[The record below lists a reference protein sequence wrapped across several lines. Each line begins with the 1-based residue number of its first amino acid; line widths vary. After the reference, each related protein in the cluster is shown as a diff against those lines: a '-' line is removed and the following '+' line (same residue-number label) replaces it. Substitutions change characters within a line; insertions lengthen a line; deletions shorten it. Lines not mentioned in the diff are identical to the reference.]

1 MISSIFKATSVDHA
15 IKGSDGLYH
24 YLYKIINKVN
34 GKYYIGVHNTKNIN
48 DGYAGSGTI
57 LKKAF
62 QKYGEISFDK
72 IILMYYDSKELAS
85 QAEANFIT
93 AEMLASEDCYNIQP
107 GGRHVPLKT
116 VTCRDIV
123 KGKNV
128 RIPQEEYYTHPER
141 YVSQTKGQIKAT
153 DKSGKIFMANID
165 DPRFKT
171 GEIWDYVKQFL
182 KNTFPARVV
191 ATGQNIRVHKD
202 DPRLLTGEVEHIQKG
217 RVKVIKDNE
226 VRVIEKKH
234 LQSYLNSGWELGGGF
249 KGIKRG
255 PSKCIGRCHVW
266 KGADVLVIR
275 KSDLDKYLADG
286 WSRGNGPT
294 TTLIYNDSEC
304 RRIPLSDLDK
314 YLADGWKRGNPRKP
328 VAGKIS
334 IHKGSQRKFINPNDL
349 DKYLADGWSRGLNH
363 CKQRKTTPGS

>member
-1 MISSIFKATSVDHA
+1 MNAAKFKTEQTILRKPIVGDDNRFHYIYKMINTI
-15 IKGSDGLYH
+15 
-24 YLYKIINKVN
+24 N
-34 GKYYIGVHNTKNIN
+34 GKYYIGLHSTKDLN
-48 DGYAGSGTI
+48 DGYCGSGQA
-57 LKKAF
+57 LMKAYKKHGYEPF
-62 QKYGEISFDK
+62 VKLVLSFHNNM
-72 IILMYYDSKELAS
+72 IELE
-85 QAEANFIT
+85 QAEAGIVTEEVIN
-93 AEMLASEDCYNIQP
+93 DPNCYNINC
-107 GGRHVPLKT
+107 GGGHHPVRT

-123 KGKNV
+123 EGKNV
-128 RIPQEEYYTHPER
+128 RIPQEEYYAHPER

-153 DKSGKIFMANID
+153 DESGKIFMANID

-182 KNTFPARVV
+182 KNTFPARMV

-202 DPRLLTGEVEHIQKG
+202 DPRLLTGEVVHIQKG
-217 RVKVIKDNE
+217 RIKVMKGNE
-226 VRVIEKKH
+226 IRAIEKKY
-234 LQSYLNSGWELGGGF
+234 LQSYLDSGWELGCGL

-266 KGADVLVIR
+266 RGTDVLVIQ

-286 WSRGNGPT
+286 WKRGNGPT

-314 YLADGWKRGNPRKP
+314 YLADGWKRGNPCKS

-334 IHKGSQRKFINPNDL
+334 IHKGSQRKFINPVDL
-349 DKYLADGWSRGLNH
+349 GQYIMDGWSRGFKSL
-363 CKQRKTTPGS
+363 